1 MVYKLPNWK
10 WNVLTNANFKYNKEY
25 TLFFSKNLI
34 AELFTGD
41 EHKQYINQLKE
52 AAS

>member
-1 MVYKLPNWK
+1 MQ
-10 WNVLTNANFKYNKEY
+10 NFKYNKEC

-41 EHKQYINQLKE
+41 EHKEYINQLKE